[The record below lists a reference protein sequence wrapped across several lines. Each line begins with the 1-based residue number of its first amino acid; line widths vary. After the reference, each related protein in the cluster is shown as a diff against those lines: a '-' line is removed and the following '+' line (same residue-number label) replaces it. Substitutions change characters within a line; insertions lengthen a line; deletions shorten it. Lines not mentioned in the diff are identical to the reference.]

1 MSRWSNALCCPYRT
15 TRGAQCQRVCS
26 EGESRSSWMAPKP
39 PTRWAKHRSPN
50 RPTRFLI
57 LLCAATAFIL
67 VFLSLHVTAALLRLA
82 NSLGRQCMP
91 LPSEFP
97 TEDAASPR
105 RRIAMVSLSD
115 EGAGGPQRRRRAFQG
130 LTAAA
135 QGNKKAY
142 AARMGYRYID
152 AGDLVDR
159 SRPPNWSKILA
170 VRAHLPHYDWVFWN
184 DAVSSL
190 QPL

>member
-1 MSRWSNALCCPYRT
+1 
-15 TRGAQCQRVCS
+15 
-26 EGESRSSWMAPKP
+26 MAPKP
-39 PTRWAKHRSPN
+39 PTRWAKQRSRS
-50 RPTRFLI
+50 RPMRFLI
-57 LLCAATAFIL
+57 LLGAAAAFVL
-67 VFLSLHVTAALLRLA
+67 VLLSLHATAALLRLA

-91 LPSEFP
+91 LPPAFP
-97 TEDAASPR
+97 TEDAASPS

-115 EGAGGPQRRRRAFQG
+115 EGSGGPQRRRRAFQG
-130 LTAAA
+130 LMAAA
-135 QGNKKAY
+135 QGNKQAY

-170 VRAHLPHYDWVFWN
+170 VRSNLPHYDWVFWN

-190 QPL
+190 LPL